1 MDAPF
6 YVRWL
11 QEAPDALDRVI
22 QRIQAKRDEIRAD
35 ETLSTQGRSQA
46 LAALRPWADRQVADV
61 VERALEAQESA
72 QRHITQALKPP
83 TDPSER
89 LLRAQ
94 DEARAWE
101 RVRRLLD
108 SGVPP
113 SELIARAGEAGD
125 VATLRA
131 LRVELSPWLE
141 ATTAADA
148 PPLHRESARRTAR
161 ERAEALTE
169 AIDRAEA
176 PHLPNR
182 QREALEMRFQVRAL
196 GDVVKTKQALV
207 ESVLSERNVGT
218 AYIRAGL
225 AANDAERGLM
235 EASATSESRAS

>member
-113 SELIARAGEAGD
+113 SELIARAG
-125 VATLRA
+125 
-131 LRVELSPWLE
+131 
-141 ATTAADA
+141 
-148 PPLHRESARRTAR
+148 
-161 ERAEALTE
+161 
-169 AIDRAEA
+169 
-176 PHLPNR
+176 
-182 QREALEMRFQVRAL
+182 
-196 GDVVKTKQALV
+196 
-207 ESVLSERNVGT
+207 
-218 AYIRAGL
+218 
-225 AANDAERGLM
+225 
-235 EASATSESRAS
+235 